1 VQERAGERPR
11 DVCAFF
17 AKRLGLEIT
26 RPPNLTNGE
35 VMRAAGVDVA
45 TYHTWIYHGGELPES
60 ALKKL
65 DVFFSGLAKK

>member
-1 VQERAGERPR
+1 
-11 DVCAFF
+11 
-17 AKRLGLEIT
+17 
-26 RPPNLTNGE
+26 
-35 VMRAAGVDVA
+35 MRAAGVDVA